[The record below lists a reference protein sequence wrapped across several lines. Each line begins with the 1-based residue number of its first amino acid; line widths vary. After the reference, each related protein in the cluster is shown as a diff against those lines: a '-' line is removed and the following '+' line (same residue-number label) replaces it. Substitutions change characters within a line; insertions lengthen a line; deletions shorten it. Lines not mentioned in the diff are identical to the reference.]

1 MATLFIHIPVLLQ
14 EVLTYLKPEPK
25 TVWLDGTVGLGG
37 HSEALLT
44 RVLPEG
50 RLLAMDRDPRNLAM
64 AKQRLSAFTDAVIF
78 VCDSFAQAKSHA
90 YAHGFTSFDG
100 ILLDLGFSSA
110 HLQDA
115 SRGFS
120 FLASGPLDMRYDPS
134 SQTLTAQEIVNTW
147 SEDQIARIFRVY
159 GEELKAR
166 RFAQAI
172 VKERTKHPLTTTT
185 QLADLI
191 EQEVGHRGK
200 IHPATQIF
208 QALRIAVNDELG
220 ELERALPDLVELL
233 KPGGRI
239 AIISFHSLEDR
250 IVKTFFQQCSQLNVV
265 TKKPVT
271 ATQTEIKQNPRARSA
286 KLRVAEKK

>member
-1 MATLFIHIPVLLQ
+1 MATPFIHIPVLLQ

-44 RVLPEG
+44 RALPES
-50 RLLAMDRDPRNLAM
+50 RLLAMDRDPQNLAL
-64 AKQRLSAFTDAVIF
+64 AKQCLSAFTDAVIF
-78 VCDSFAQAKSHA
+78 VSDSFAHAKKHA
-90 YAHGFTSFDG
+90 YAHGLCPFDG

-120 FLASGPLDMRYDPS
+120 FLAAGPLDMRYDPS
-134 SQTLTAQEIVNTW
+134 SQILTAEEIVNTW
-147 SEDQIARIFRVY
+147 SEDELARIFRVY

-172 VKERTKHPLTTTT
+172 VKERVKHPLKTTT

-191 EQEVGHRGK
+191 EQEVGYRGK

-220 ELERALPDLVELL
+220 ELERALPDLAELL

-250 IVKTFFQQCSQLNVV
+250 VVKTFFQQCDQLNVV

>member
-1 MATLFIHIPVLLQ
+1 MATPFIHIPVLLQ

-44 RVLPEG
+44 RALPES
-50 RLLAMDRDPRNLAM
+50 RLLAMDRDPQNLAL
-64 AKQRLSAFTDAVIF
+64 AKQCLSAFTDAVIF
-78 VCDSFAQAKSHA
+78 VSDSFAHAKKHA
-90 YAHGFTSFDG
+90 YAHGLCPFDG

-120 FLASGPLDMRYDPS
+120 FLAAGPLDMRYDPS
-134 SQTLTAQEIVNTW
+134 SQILTAEKIVNTW
-147 SEDQIARIFRVY
+147 SEDELARIFRVY

-172 VKERTKHPLTTTT
+172 VKERVKHPLKTTT

-191 EQEVGHRGK
+191 EQEVGYRGK

-250 IVKTFFQQCSQLNVV
+250 VVKTFFQQCDQLNVV

>member
-1 MATLFIHIPVLLQ
+1 MATPFIHIPVLLQ

-44 RVLPEG
+44 RALPES
-50 RLLAMDRDPRNLAM
+50 RLLAMDRDPQNLAL
-64 AKQRLSAFTDAVIF
+64 AKQCLSAFTDAVIF
-78 VCDSFAQAKSHA
+78 VSDSFAHAKKHA
-90 YAHGFTSFDG
+90 YAHGLCPFDG

-120 FLASGPLDMRYDPS
+120 FLAAGPLDMRYDPS
-134 SQTLTAQEIVNTW
+134 SQILTAEKIVNTW
-147 SEDQIARIFRVY
+147 SEDELARIFRVY

-172 VKERTKHPLTTTT
+172 VKERVKHPLKTTT

-191 EQEVGHRGK
+191 EQEVGYRGK

-220 ELERALPDLVELL
+220 ELERALPDLAELL

-250 IVKTFFQQCSQLNVV
+250 VVKTFFQQCDQLNVV